1 MIVMKMKKAKGT
13 KKCIIKWTLKL
24 EDYKHCLEGTQLDI
38 KKKQLEK
45 NKIDV
50 DRIMKIE

>member
-1 MIVMKMKKAKGT
+1 MIVIKIKKAKGT
-13 KKCIIKWTLKL
+13 KKCIIKRTLQF

-50 DRIMKIE
+50 DRIMNIE